1 MFSRRDAKIW
11 NVPDNTSLPIGTAEK
26 LTKNEENENDE
37 ADLAQLKSIDILRA
51 LATSDDNMGKP
62 YSKDDE
68 YLEANYERSVDYHG
82 K

>member
-62 YSKDDE
+62 YLKDDE